1 MGAGPSVSEAE
12 RGWLRVLISTLNE
25 LQVRLFVAQRALEVG
40 RGGLSKVS
48 RLTGAMYNFHVLQV
62 RLS

>member
-12 RGWLRVLISTLNE
+12 RGWLRVLSTLNE
-25 LQVRLFVAQRALEVG
+25 LQAKLFVAQRALEVG

>member
-12 RGWLRVLISTLNE
+12 RGWLRVLSTLNE
-25 LQVRLFVAQRALEVG
+25 LQARLFVAQRALEVG
-40 RGGLSKVS
+40 RGGL
-48 RLTGAMYNFHVLQV
+48 TGAMYNFHVLQV